1 MNSLEKIS
9 SYLSSFGPEEQN
21 YDYVCYIKTKLADMQ
36 ATQSTGETSNEDDQ
50 ENTDASKVEVAEQDK
65 SQKNL
70 EGELMDGAFRDL
82 DVLNDIEDDKVVK
95 KASPITDFLSKLS
108 NKK

>member
-21 YDYVCYIKTKLADMQ
+21 YDYVCYIKEKLADMQ
-36 ATQSTGETSNEDDQ
+36 ATQSTGETSNQDEQ

-65 SQKNL
+65 TQKNL

-82 DVLNDIEDDKVVK
+82 DVLNDLEEDKTVK
-95 KASPITDFLSKLS
+95 KASPITDLLNKLS